1 MARDDDTRLVY
12 STGGEPPRKP
22 PADPGAD
29 GPEQGR
35 GGVRIRL
42 DRRPG
47 GRVVTAVT
55 GLGGPPEALALLAR
69 ALKTACGAGGTV
81 KRGEIELQGDQRDA
95 VESELR
101 ARGFKPKRAG
111 G

>member
-1 MARDDDTRLVY
+1 MARDDTRLVF
-12 STGGEPPRKP
+12 STGGEKHAP
-22 PADPGAD
+22 PARARPSAESR
-29 GPEQGR
+29 P

-42 DRRPG
+42 ERRASS
-47 GRVVTAVT
+47 RLVTLVT
-55 GLGGPPEALALLAR
+55 GLGGTPEDLATLAR
-69 ALKTACGAGGTV
+69 ALKTACGTGGTA
-81 KRGEIELQGDQRDA
+81 KDGAIELQGDRRDV